1 MNKLKT
7 VGLSLIIIILNLII
21 GHFFA
26 PIGILLTPIVLIGVS
41 VLVAF
46 FTKGLLSVWKSVVF
60 SALIGIHDIGIK
72 LYSGGR
78 HDYEGLGFLHL
89 MLFIGLVPAY
99 VILLVGIFK
108 TKNDT
113 KVNKWLAVVFI
124 PHNHNYSFVDF

>member
-60 SALIGIHDIGIK
+60 SALIGIHDIGIN
-72 LYSGGR
+72 YT
-78 HDYEGLGFLHL
+78 
-89 MLFIGLVPAY
+89 LVDDM
-99 VILLVGIFK
+99 I
-108 TKNDT
+108 TKD
-113 KVNKWLAVVFI
+113 
-124 PHNHNYSFVDF
+124 